1 MRAVS
6 YRSALCGS
14 GEGAPSSHTPRLRGP
29 SATRAACRRS
39 LSRSCVRHS
48 SKAFHLINLP
58 GSAVTLFCSCARH
71 ARNLSAGG
79 GGGWPS
85 AVMTTAVTET
95 AARHRVR
102 RAWHG
107 TEDSREQQEIT
118 TLILR
123 TLAVARSRSAP
134 AAAAFVGS
142 WWSRSD
148 ERRQSRS
155 RFPRSECPNK
165 SNCRLPCGAL
175 LVDFSSGHKLRRPI
189 YGSIATRQIAGG

>member
-6 YRSALCGS
+6 YRSALCSS

-29 SATRAACRRS
+29 SATRAAWRRS

-48 SKAFHLINLP
+48 SKAL
-58 GSAVTLFCSCARH
+58 AMTLFCSCARH

-95 AARHRVR
+95 AARQRVR

-107 TEDSREQQEIT
+107 AEDSREQQEIT

-134 AAAAFVGS
+134 AAAASVGS
-142 WWSRSD
+142 WWSCSD

-175 LVDFSSGHKLRRPI
+175 LVDFSSGHTLRRPI
-189 YGSIATRQIAGG
+189 YGSIATRHIAGG